1 LSRKKWSLPFQISL
15 LLFLLCVLPFY
26 NSRKELRAARWEG
39 ANSFIWA
46 ESCHHEGLHC
56 AAAFHGFKR
65 TTFSKKK
72 ERERTERAGELFSND
87 LFP

>member
-1 LSRKKWSLPFQISL
+1 MYFVQEKVVSASFLVFLFCV
-15 LLFLLCVLPFY
+15 LLFC
-26 NSRKELRAARWEG
+26 NSRRELRVARREG

-65 TTFSKKK
+65 TIFSKKK
-72 ERERTERAGELFSND
+72 SRKRTEKVRELFSND